1 MSNLQALQQ
10 HLLQAV
16 LADRPPKLPELRAD
30 ARADAASRLAIYRN
44 GYRIRLRDALATE
57 FPGLAMMA
65 GRRFGNLLE
74 SYVEAHPSG
83 HYNIRWHGAGLAA
96 FLEYTLPWRDKPELA
111 EMARLDWAIST
122 AFDAAD
128 EPALATTDLADV
140 PADAWADLRL
150 RPLTHLQVLSTR
162 HNVESFRRAADRS
175 DSRPHRRRHDK
186 PRHLLVWRQS
196 LTVRYRQVEA
206 DERSALAGAANGES
220 FASLCERLAEYH
232 DPAIAMPRMTGLLQ
246 QWLGSGLIGG
256 CSLP

>member
-16 LADRPPKLPELRAD
+16 LADRPAKLPELRTD

-57 FPGLAMMA
+57 FPGLAVLA
-65 GRRFGNLLE
+65 GRRFGRLLE

-96 FLEYTLPWRDKPELA
+96 FLEYALPWRDKPELA

-128 EPALATTDLADV
+128 EPVLGMADLAGV
-140 PADAWADLRL
+140 PVDAWADLHL
-150 RPLTHLQVLSTR
+150 HPQAHLQLLPIR
-162 HNVESFRRAADRS
+162 HNVEAFRRAADRG
-175 DSRPHRRRHDK
+175 DPRPRRRRYGEA
-186 PRHLLVWRQS
+186 RHLLVWRQS
-196 LTVRYRQVEA
+196 LTVRYRQIDA
-206 DERSALAGAANGES
+206 DECSALTGAVNDEP
-220 FASLCERLAEYH
+220 FASLCERLADH
-232 DPAIAMPRMTGLLQ
+232 RDPASATPRMASLLQ
-246 QWLGSGLIGG
+246 QWLESGLIGG
-256 CSLP
+256 FASP